1 MAISHYPGSY
11 GVPGVKK
18 SIFWLLLEIVLGW
31 SEWPKNAQNGLKNR
45 FYGSTMAPQ
54 GAQGCHLG
62 TVSGHRTGNLVI
74 FHSFAN
80 GYTRCTRRVPMQ
92 TRENKIEACN
102 GVQNPCRTSNAVASS
117 HTTQKH

>member
-1 MAISHYPGSY
+1 MGSL
-11 GVPGVKK
+11 GSKNRFF

-31 SEWPKNAQNGLKNR
+31 SEWPKNAQNGLKNT

-74 FHSFAN
+74 SHSFLGSERA
-80 GYTRCTRRVPMQ
+80 GKGVHAPVRIPHTF
-92 TRENKIEACN
+92 KIAV
-102 GVQNPCRTSNAVASS
+102 GVIYAQIVRNDP
-117 HTTQKH
+117 